1 MLLGQILL
9 YYIVPDFVHILS
21 EGVII
26 KSGGPEL
33 ALEVEKNG
41 YAGMINAA

>member
-1 MLLGQILL
+1 
-9 YYIVPDFVHILS
+9 VPDFVHILS